1 MNKKILISLHLLL
14 ILIAM
19 IVSFYPAQ
27 EHDTIPDIQVID
39 SGEQRIPPEVLQ
51 SDKTIISYFK
61 QNNVTDKF
69 FSDSSNK
76 YNFSLDNSSIKHAV
90 DYSTGEKM
98 VIIRFK
104 SLNSESEEGLF
115 LIGEESG
122 KISFQKDSPG
132 CQINNEAIT
141 LIENGPMFFKEECT
155 SSSGKYTNILFLSL
169 GTFKNAILGNE
180 SININEKKIAGE
192 ICYKAIGDYY
202 FSDLDNDKD
211 KEIVNEIKS
220 YQSKDK
226 EQCLNGEDIKKEV
239 VIYQWNKESSLF
251 TKLSSNNQLYSE
263 VTYREKPIRISRME
277 GGNIYAIEF
286 TGGENELVIGTYG
299 KDGIIISVD
308 PKTKISF
315 AGDIEKL
322 TPLYYNGFRYGHVE
336 VSTSL
341 SYAYADKEDQ
351 EKALQPIRYGCD
363 KRIFEPRQGE
373 LNEYHY
379 CEVINDSLISQY
391 LFTSLITPTQLTGGD
406 YLLYK
411 WNKVYVKKVK
421 DKDIFFVLPLSVIA
435 NNIDSEKYSESNL
448 AKITIDDLLR
458 DPQIKS
464 IISEADEFVKKV
476 KGVE

>member
-1 MNKKILISLHLLL
+1 
-14 ILIAM
+14 M
-19 IVSFYPAQ
+19 IVIFYPAQ

-39 SGEQRIPPEVLQ
+39 SGEQRISLEVLQ
-51 SDKTIISYFK
+51 SNETIISYFK
-61 QNNVTDKF
+61 QNNIIDKF
-69 FSDSSNK
+69 FSGSSNK

-104 SLNSESEEGLF
+104 SLNSENEGGLF

-132 CQINNEAIT
+132 CQINNESIM
-141 LIENGPMFFKEECT
+141 LIENGPMFFKEECI
-155 SSSGKYTNILFLSL
+155 SSSGKYTNILLLSL
-169 GTFKNAILGNE
+169 GIFKNAILGNE

-192 ICYKAIGDYY
+192 ICYRTIGDYY
-202 FSDLDNDKD
+202 FFDLDKDKD
-211 KEIVNEIKS
+211 KEIVNEIKN

-226 EQCLNGEDIKKEV
+226 EQCLDGEDIKKEV

-263 VTYREKPIRISRME
+263 VKYREKPLQISRVE
-277 GGNIYAIEF
+277 DGYIYAIEF
-286 TGGENELVIGTYG
+286 AGSENELVIGTYG
-299 KDGIIISVD
+299 KDGITLSVD

-322 TPLYYNGFRYGHVE
+322 TPLYYDGFRYGHVE

-351 EKALQPIRYGCD
+351 EKTSQPIRYGCD

-379 CEVINDSLISQY
+379 CEMISDSLISQY
-391 LFTSLITPTQLTGGD
+391 LFTSLITPAQLTGGD
-406 YLLYK
+406 YLLYGWK
-411 WNKVYVKKVK
+411 KVYAKKAK
-421 DKDIFFVLPLSVIA
+421 EGDIFFVLPLSVIA
-435 NNIDSEKYSESNL
+435 NNIDSAKYSEINL
-448 AKITIDDLLR
+448 SKITIDDLLR
-458 DPQIKS
+458 DPQIKN

-476 KGVE
+476 KAVE